1 KADLGLG
8 RAGASV
14 GYGVLASDGL
24 CSGCP
29 HGTVYS
35 PSPISRPGHEA
46 MKEASTAAKRHFRK
60 LAAVAYERELTTALT
75 ARAAQYERWKR
86 AELDAFALNEEGPKA
101 HQGRARALYKLYSY
115 GDPSQV
121 VARALAAGI
130 LEEKEVD
137 ARYWPLLASLV
148 EFFKHQD

>member
-1 KADLGLG
+1 
-8 RAGASV
+8 
-14 GYGVLASDGL
+14 
-24 CSGCP
+24 
-29 HGTVYS
+29 
-35 PSPISRPGHEA
+35 

-75 ARAAQYERWKR
+75 ALAAHFERWKR
-86 AELDAFALNEEGPKA
+86 GELDAFALNEEVHKH